1 MGYLTEGLEGIPGI
15 GVIKALPYTQRTY
28 WGFRIA
34 YKATELNGLDK
45 DKFLHALRAEGV
57 MCEDERY
64 DLQHQQMAYRVNA
77 YGPKFSRASME
88 KRQSLPRT
96 EALKSTLIGLLTC
109 PPKTGPVI
117 KLE

>member
-15 GVIKALPYTQRTY
+15 RVIKALPYTHRTY

-57 MCEDERY
+57 MCED
-64 DLQHQQMAYRVNA
+64 A
-77 YGPKFSRASME
+77 
-88 KRQSLPRT
+88 
-96 EALKSTLIGLLTC
+96 I
-109 PPKTGPVI
+109 
-117 KLE
+117 